1 MQHTHTF
8 FCDFIIIAY
17 KISRAFFKF
26 ILAAH
31 FMFMAAHL
39 PGIIRCTYHY
49 SSPSVSTGN
58 WHTLINTQRMIHTT
72 LKQKNAVLSSGRK
85 VLWPDHQLSLRRRNV
100 YRLYLFQTLILSP
113 FWRSWPVDQHLV
125 ESPWQSTAVLPYKGD
140 FPGLFAAAYSNKAYA
155 QSDTTLRS
163 QVVRPA

>member
-1 MQHTHTF
+1 MEVVKFSHSSMVEHLFNAASISVELVKAIVIKLLVLRAIYENLKNKIFYKIQMRDSAFAKRALLFRQRPISVGLLTCQGPINQKCPLTCQHTHTF

-49 SSPSVSTGN
+49 LRKLTPKS
-58 WHTLINTQRMIHTT
+58 
-72 LKQKNAVLSSGRK
+72 KN
-85 VLWPDHQLSLRRRNV
+85 
-100 YRLYLFQTLILSP
+100 Y
-113 FWRSWPVDQHLV
+113 
-125 ESPWQSTAVLPYKGD
+125 
-140 FPGLFAAAYSNKAYA
+140 
-155 QSDTTLRS
+155 
-163 QVVRPA
+163 